1 MPFRSMKNIFVL
13 SALGFSC
20 GLPYMLVFST
30 LSAWLRDA
38 GAALTVIG
46 FISWAALT
54 YSLKF
59 LWSPFVDRIKM
70 PLNQV
75 VGQRRSWILMM
86 QLLILILIIMM
97 SQFDPISSL
106 NHIVITAVLI
116 AFFGSLQDIAV
127 DAYRIELVS
136 LDEQGNLAASYQFGY
151 RLSILVATSLALIFA
166 DLFSWQ
172 TVYLILSF
180 FMLIGVMGVF
190 VGETPETFKVDY
202 GYVENLLSSFKDFFK
217 RIGVISASVL
227 LFIIATYRLTDIIMG
242 PMAMPFYIDMG
253 YSKTEIG
260 AIVKTVA
267 LGASILGFFVGGQFI
282 HRFTLRTC
290 LIFGG
295 LLVLITNLLF
305 CLTALSESNLTQLS
319 IIVGMDSLAAGFVGT
334 VNITFLTSLVSK
346 KFTATQYALLTSFMM
361 LPGKLFSGLSG
372 LLADSLIL
380 ATSSQ
385 VGWAMFFVLTSI
397 LALPSMFVIYLR
409 KDLFKL
415 AW

>member
-1 MPFRSMKNIFVL
+1 MKNIFVL

-86 QLLILILIIMM
+86 QLLILILIMMM

>member
-180 FMLIGVMGVF
+180 FMLIGVIGVF

-217 RIGVISASVL
+217 RIGLISASVL

-282 HRFTLRTC
+282 QRFTLRTC

>member
-1 MPFRSMKNIFVL
+1 MKNIFVL

-86 QLLILILIIMM
+86 QLLILILIMMM

-106 NHIVITAVLI
+106 NFIVITAVLI

-166 DLFSWQ
+166 DFVSWQ
-172 TVYLILSF
+172 TVYLMLSF
-180 FMLIGVMGVF
+180 FMLVGVLGALIGN
-190 VGETPETFKVDY
+190 TPETLKVEY

-217 RIGVISASVL
+217 RIGLISASVL

-282 HRFTLRTC
+282 KRFSLKAC
-290 LIFGG
+290 LLFGG
-295 LLVLITNLLF
+295 VLVLITNLLF
-305 CLTALSESNLTQLS
+305 SLSALSESNLTQLS

-334 VNITFLTSLVSK
+334 VNIAFLTSLVSK

-361 LPGKLFSGLSG
+361 LPGKLVSGFSGY
-372 LLADSLIL
+372 LADSLIVL
-380 ATSSQ
+380 TSLQ
-385 VGWAMFFVLTSI
+385 VGWALFFVITSALT
-397 LALPSMFVIYLR
+397 LPALITIMIR
-409 KDLFKL
+409 KDIFKQIS
-415 AW
+415 

>member
-1 MPFRSMKNIFVL
+1 MKNIFVL

-180 FMLIGVMGVF
+180 FMLIGVIGVF

-217 RIGVISASVL
+217 RIGLISASVL

-282 HRFTLRTC
+282 QRFTLRTC

>member
-1 MPFRSMKNIFVL
+1 MKNIFVL

>member
-1 MPFRSMKNIFVL
+1 MKNIFVL

-86 QLLILILIIMM
+86 QLLILILIMMM

-106 NHIVITAVLI
+106 NFIVITAVLI

-166 DLFSWQ
+166 DFVSWQ
-172 TVYLILSF
+172 TVYLMLSF
-180 FMLIGVMGVF
+180 FMLVGVLGALIGN
-190 VGETPETFKVDY
+190 TPETLKVEY

-217 RIGVISASVL
+217 RIGLISASVL

-282 HRFTLRTC
+282 KRFSLKAC
-290 LIFGG
+290 LLFGG
-295 LLVLITNLLF
+295 VLVLITNLLF
-305 CLTALSESNLTQLS
+305 SLSALSESNLTQLS

-334 VNITFLTSLVSK
+334 VNIAFLTSLVSK

-361 LPGKLFSGLSG
+361 LPGKVFSGFSG
-372 LLADSLIL
+372 SLADSLIVL
-380 ATSSQ
+380 TSLQ
-385 VGWAMFFVLTSI
+385 VGWALFFVITSALT
-397 LALPSMFVIYLR
+397 LPALITIMIR
-409 KDLFKL
+409 KDIFKQIS
-415 AW
+415 